1 MSTRDLEELMWAR
14 ALEMIGRAERLQRQ
28 FFQPGR
34 AGAVRAVWE
43 PPVDVYESHDTI
55 RILVALPGVAPSEVV
70 VTVEDG
76 AVTISGERRLPSG
89 VRSAGT
95 AIHRLE
101 IPHGRFERRLPL
113 PTRPLEVVGSEL
125 ANGCLEILLR
135 KI

>member
-1 MSTRDLEELMWAR
+1 MPTRDLDDLMWAR

-34 AGAVRAVWE
+34 TGAKRAVWE
-43 PPVDVYESHDTI
+43 PPVDVYESQDVI
-55 RILVALPGVAPSEVV
+55 RILVALPGVVPSEVV

-76 AVTISGERRLPSG
+76 ALTISGERRLPSG
-89 VRSAGT
+89 VRSTAT

-101 IPHGRFERRLPL
+101 IPYGRFERRLPL
-113 PTRPLEVVGSEL
+113 PLSPLEVVGSEL
-125 ANGCLEILLR
+125 VNGCLEILLR